1 MRQVMAIT
9 NDLADDSRVRALMAL
24 RHGELCVC
32 QIVELLQLAPSTVS
46 KHMSILR
53 DAGLVDGRK
62 EARWMYYILCDKPD
76 SPAGQAIAWLQT
88 AMKSDERI
96 AEDDK
101 RLKAILKESKEDLC
115 RRQMG
120 RAECC

>member
-1 MRQVMAIT
+1 MREVMAIT
-9 NDLADDSRVRALMAL
+9 NALADESRVRALMSL

-53 DAGLVDGRK
+53 DASLVEGRK
-62 EARWMYYILCDKPD
+62 EGRWMYYILCDKPD
-76 SPAGQAIAWLQT
+76 SPAGRAVAWVQSTLE
-88 AMKSDERI
+88 ADERI
-96 AEDDK
+96 KADDK

-120 RAECC
+120 RSECC